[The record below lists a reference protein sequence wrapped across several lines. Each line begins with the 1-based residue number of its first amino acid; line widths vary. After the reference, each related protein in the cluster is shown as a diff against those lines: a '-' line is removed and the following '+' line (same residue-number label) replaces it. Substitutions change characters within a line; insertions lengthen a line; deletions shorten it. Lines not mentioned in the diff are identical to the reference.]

1 MFAVVDSNGEL
12 YRYNAVT
19 EEWSVVTT
27 ATPTNP
33 EMADDET
40 IGTVR
45 VATDAEFAA

>member
-1 MFAVVDSNGEL
+1 MFATVDSTGEL

-27 ATPTNP
+27 SEPTNP

-40 IGTVR
+40 I
-45 VATDAEFAA
+45 